1 MGSYSVFFNTSSK
14 KELRQI
20 SKPYLQQILSKIAA
34 LSEEPRPFGTKLLK
48 GDNRYYRIRQGDY
61 RIVYD
66 VDDAVL
72 TVTVVAIGHRREV
85 YDR

>member
-20 SKPYLQQILSKIAA
+20 SKPYLQPILSKIAA

>member
-20 SKPYLQQILSKIAA
+20 SKPYLQPILLKIAA

>member
-34 LSEEPRPFGTKLLK
+34 LSEEPRPLGTKLLK